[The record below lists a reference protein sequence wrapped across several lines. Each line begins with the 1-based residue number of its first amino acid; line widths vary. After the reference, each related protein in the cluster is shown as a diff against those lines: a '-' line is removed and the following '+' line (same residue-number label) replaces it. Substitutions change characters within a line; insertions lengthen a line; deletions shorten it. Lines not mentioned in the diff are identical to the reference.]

1 MSFVV
6 QVRGLESH
14 ARWLTIAEVESA
26 ELADA
31 MAQFVKRGIGIE
43 GHPGGVAVGRIQERP
58 TLAADAGVTPAEL
71 NQAERDLTDLD
82 EANAKYAAALQ
93 AAAEAQLGG

>member
-31 MAQFVKRGIGIE
+31 MAQLVKRGIE
-43 GHPGGVAVGRIQERP
+43 GHPGGVAVGRIKERP

-71 NQAERDLTDLD
+71 NQAERDLTDLG
-82 EANAKYAAALQ
+82 EANAMYAAALQ
-93 AAAEAQLGG
+93 AAAAAQLGG